1 MGCGY
6 TDAGRLLKMIKSIEK
21 LPAAECPKFLHR
33 VVDGVCG
40 RSPPKMA
47 DYGTRWSLTEWM
59 ELLDALSA
67 IFRLA
72 VGKNI
77 PDKEVKESLAELD
90 SSYSDA
96 ILSCLKARH
105 EEIRQSLVER
115 TNAVSSLALS
125 SDKISTLQTPLLN
138 LSLDIREGGAVR
150 PVSIEMNR
158 EELQSLVSSL
168 EGANKVVLQL
178 K

>member
-1 MGCGY
+1 
-6 TDAGRLLKMIKSIEK
+6 MIKQPLKCKTGSG
-21 LPAAECPKFLHR
+21 FLHR

-77 PDKEVKESLAELD
+77 PDKEVRTSLAELD

-168 EGANKVVLQL
+168 EGANKVWCTVMESGRESNTMN

>member
-1 MGCGY
+1 
-6 TDAGRLLKMIKSIEK
+6 MIKSIEK

-67 IFRLA
+67 IFRLT

-96 ILSCLKARH
+96 VLGCLKARH

-115 TNAVSSLALS
+115 TNAVSSAQLQDFDWQIKLALS
-125 SDKISTLQTPLLN
+125 SDKISSLQTPLLN

-158 EELQSLVSSL
+158 EELQGLVSSL